1 MNAQTP
7 AERLNNRELLDR
19 TIIRIRRDLA
29 TAERLAELVGLNEPT
44 PPEVTSALATLD
56 DWTRHLV
63 RTSRV
68 PRPPGRP
75 RGS

>member
-1 MNAQTP
+1 VTAQTP
-7 AERLNNRELLDR
+7 SERLNNRELLDR

-29 TAERLAELVGLNEPT
+29 TVERLAELVGLNEPT
-44 PPEVTSALATLD
+44 PPEVTSALEVLD
-56 DWTRHLV
+56 AWTRRLV

-75 RGS
+75 RPS